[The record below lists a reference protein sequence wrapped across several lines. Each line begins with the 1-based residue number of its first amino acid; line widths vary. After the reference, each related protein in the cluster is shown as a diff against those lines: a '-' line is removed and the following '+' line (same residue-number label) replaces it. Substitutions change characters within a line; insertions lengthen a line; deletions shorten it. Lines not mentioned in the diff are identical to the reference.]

1 MGSLG
6 EVALSL
12 QAGGK
17 KGDSGYWGITPFHIY
32 SSLSDQPGSC
42 MLEFVS
48 ETGFEDLFLFFNYDF
63 EEFSGGPEGYH
74 WRATCYVIYNR
85 TNIPA
90 GPIPDLTVQVSTFEG
105 SLIGYFTVKVEMPSP
120 AYIINSTLT
129 D

>member
-48 ETGFEDLFLFFNYDF
+48 ETGFEDLFFFMIMILRNF
-63 EEFSGGPEGYH
+63 
-74 WRATCYVIYNR
+74 
-85 TNIPA
+85 PA
-90 GPIPDLTVQVSTFEG
+90 GRKGIIGGLHVMLFIIVPIFLPVRY
-105 SLIGYFTVKVEMPSP
+105 LI
-120 AYIINSTLT
+120 
-129 D
+129 